1 MRTIPVSTVTQR
13 ICQAVQEVNFT
24 TPPGLLNRLKEIQE
38 QESSP
43 SGRLAMTDILENR
56 IIAANQ
62 RLPMCQDTGMIL
74 VFVELGQEIHLTG
87 GSLSEAIC
95 EGVRQGSKEG
105 YLRNSVVSEPLFER
119 RNSGDNTPPI
129 IYYDLVPGNKLIITV
144 AAKGFGAENMSRLIM
159 LTPAQG
165 LAEVKHRVVQ
175 CVADAG
181 PNACPPVVVG
191 VGVGGTMET
200 AALLAKKALLRNMG
214 QRHPEAGYAALE
226 EELLRLVNATGV
238 GPQGWGGKN
247 TALDVRIEYYPT
259 HIAGLPLAI
268 NLDCHLNRHI
278 KFKMD

>member
-1 MRTIPVSTVTQR
+1 MRIIPVNLVTQQ
-13 ICQAVQEVNFT
+13 ICQAVQDVNFT
-24 TPPGLLNRLKEIQE
+24 TPTGLMNRLKEIQE
-38 QESSP
+38 QEPSP

-62 RLPMCQDTGMIL
+62 HLPMCQDTGMIL
-74 VFVELGQEIHLTG
+74 IFVEVGQEINFTG

-129 IYYDLVPGNKLIITV
+129 IYYDLVPGNKLKLTV
-144 AAKGFGAENMSRLIM
+144 AAKGFGGENMSCLVM

-165 LAEVKHRVVQ
+165 IAEVKRRVVQ

-181 PNACPPVVVG
+181 PNACPPVIVG
-191 VGVGGTMET
+191 VGIGGTMEM
-200 AALLAKKALLRNMG
+200 AALLAKKALLRDMG
-214 QRHPEAGYAALE
+214 QRHPEASYAAFE

-247 TALDVRIEYYPT
+247 TALDVRVEYYPT
-259 HIAGLPLAI
+259 HIAGLPLAV
-268 NLDCHLNRHI
+268 NLDCHLHRHI
-278 KFKMD
+278 TIEMD